1 MLLYFNKEI
10 ILSLLVIWFTVIF
23 QYKVYTQFTHCN
35 QIQLYVIPA
44 K

>member
-10 ILSLLVIWFTVIF
+10 ILSLLVICFTVIF
-23 QYKVYTQFTHCN
+23 QYKVYTHCN